1 MPIQFSQEQIDEYIL
16 DREETLAALAWSDYK
31 NMFPE
36 RAKVIAQED
45 VEGIA
50 YMTKGVKKAKKYMAG
65 YENDLQFNRW
75 LAGYLGLQFHIGE
88 NFDEHPWT
96 HSILTERLW
105 HPFKRV
111 DILMKVLA
119 TITIDPS
126 QKAFYEKLE
135 ELV

>member
-1 MPIQFSQEQIDEYIL
+1 MPIQFSQEQIDKYIF
-16 DREETLAALAWSDYK
+16 DREETLATLAWSDYK
-31 NMFPE
+31 NKFPE
-36 RAKVIAQED
+36 RAKTIALD
-45 VEGIA
+45 DTAGVA

-75 LAGYLGLQFHIGE
+75 LSGYLGLQFHIGE

-96 HSILTERLW
+96 HSILTEQLW